1 MSKEAPSDFKLPAEV
16 MIKELSDYV
25 GRLKGTR
32 PMLNLYP
39 ADTTLSTSVRKC
51 ASIWLN
57 KNEQIVSN
65 IDIDNF
71 LRQLFQSLAD
81 KDVNT
86 LAVLTDIKK
95 HSGVGYTSGGVSGKN
110 EYSKDK
116 SRVDGRMYQTKR
128 R

>member
-1 MSKEAPSDFKLPAEV
+1 MNKEAKEYKLPAEQI
-16 MIKELSDYV
+16 IKELSDYV

-39 ADTTLSTSVRKC
+39 ADTKLSTSIRKC
-51 ASIWLN
+51 ASIWLGKN
-57 KNEQIVSN
+57 KQIISN

-71 LRQLFQSLAD
+71 LRQLFDSLAD
-81 KDVNT
+81 KDINES
-86 LAVLTDIKK
+86 AILTDIKK

>member
-1 MSKEAPSDFKLPAEV
+1 MNKEAKEYKLPAEQI
-16 MIKELSDYV
+16 IKELSDYV

-39 ADTTLSTSVRKC
+39 ADTKLSTSIRKC
-51 ASIWLN
+51 ASIWLGKN
-57 KNEQIVSN
+57 KQIISN

-71 LRQLFQSLAD
+71 LRQLFDSLAD
-81 KDVNT
+81 KDINESAI
-86 LAVLTDIKK
+86 LNDIKK
-95 HSGVGYTSGGVSGKN
+95 HSGVGYTSGGISGKN

>member
-1 MSKEAPSDFKLPAEV
+1 MTSDAPALTDRMLV
-16 MIKELSDYV
+16 ELSNYMT
-25 GRLKGTR
+25 RLKGTG

-39 ADTTLSTSVRKC
+39 LDTALSHSIRKC
-51 ASIWLN
+51 AAIWLE
-57 KNEQIVSN
+57 KNQQTLSHV
-65 IDIDNF
+65 DIDNF

-81 KDVNT
+81 KDVNES
-86 LAVLTDIKK
+86 AVLNDIKK
-95 HSGVGYTSGGVSGKN
+95 HSGVGYVNGGISGKN

>member
-1 MSKEAPSDFKLPAEV
+1 MTKEADNFRLPAEQL
-16 MIKELSDYV
+16 MKELSDYV

-39 ADTTLSTSVRKC
+39 ADTKLSTSIREC
-51 ASIWLN
+51 AGIWLG
-57 KNEQIVSN
+57 KHKRIISN

-71 LRQLFQSLAD
+71 LRQLFNSLAD

-86 LAVLTDIKK
+86 TAILTDIKK

-116 SRVDGRMYQTKR
+116 SRVDGRMIQRKR

>member
-1 MSKEAPSDFKLPAEV
+1 MNKEAKEYKLPAEQI
-16 MIKELSDYV
+16 IKELSDYV

-39 ADTTLSTSVRKC
+39 ADTKLSTSIRKC
-51 ASIWLN
+51 ASIWLGKN
-57 KNEQIVSN
+57 KQIISN

-71 LRQLFQSLAD
+71 LRQLFDSLAD
-81 KDVNT
+81 KDINES
-86 LAVLTDIKK
+86 AILTDIKK
-95 HSGVGYTSGGVSGKN
+95 HSGVGYTSGGISGKN